1 MKKINWHSP
10 QEIYYYAYNNTG
22 FKPRPFRSQGTFQ
35 KYSSIDDKIDDL
47 HFYTQ
52 FIKFGFGRATVDSC
66 IEIRRGSMERE
77 QALSLIKIY
86 DGKFPYE
93 FLQLYLDY
101 FKMNKKKFIKVL
113 FKHTDKSLFRIK
125 NDKII
130 PKVDLA

>member
-1 MKKINWHSP
+1 MGTKKHCNL
-10 QEIYYYAYNNTG
+10 QESISNN
-22 FKPRPFRSQGTFQ
+22 FGTFTNFAQ
-35 KYSSIDDKIDDL
+35 NDQSLVAL
-47 HFYTQ
+47 HTYMMFL
-52 FIKFGFGRATVDSC
+52 KFGFGRATADAC